1 MPDKLPA
8 TGRLLTSQ
16 LRYQLTLLSRTPAA
30 FVFGLLM
37 PAVLLVLEVGRH
49 HVAPAALAA
58 AVGGLVVFGTLSIAY
73 LTYASGLVA
82 AREAGVLRRW
92 HATPLPAWGYFAGRI
107 AAAAVMADAAALI
120 LLLVSAAMAG
130 LHITAGTA
138 ISLVVAVT
146 LGAVALASAGTAIT
160 PLLPSTQGANAVL
173 AITYLPLLFF
183 SGGFGATSGLP
194 HWLTRVVTYLPVQP
208 AVDAATHALAGLG
221 PVPGRDLLALAG
233 WTVACLALS
242 VRCFRWDPTRP
253 RHAKARDGAPAGTKH
268 PGRVPAQVL
277 LDGQSAKPEQSL
289 RPAQEG
295 HRP

>member
-1 MPDKLPA
+1 MPDKPPGS
-8 TGRLLTSQ
+8 GRMLIAQ
-16 LRYQLTLLSRTPAA
+16 LRYQLTLLTRTPAA

-49 HVAPAALAA
+49 RAAPATLAA
-58 AVGGLVVFGTLSIAY
+58 TVGGLVVFGTLSIAY

-107 AAAAVMADAAALI
+107 AAAAAMADAAALI
-120 LLLVSAAMAG
+120 LLLVSAGMAG
-130 LHITAGTA
+130 LHLTAGTA

-146 LGAVALASAGTAIT
+146 LGAVALASAGTAIA

-173 AITYLPLLFF
+173 ALTYLPLLFF

-194 HWLTRVVTYLPVQP
+194 HWLTRAVTYLPVQP
-208 AVDAATHALAGLG
+208 AVDAATHALAS
-221 PVPGRDLLALAG
+221 PASIPGRDLLTLAA

-242 VRCFRWDPTRP
+242 VRYFRWDPTRP
-253 RHAKARDGAPAGTKH
+253 RHAKARDRARAGIEH
-268 PGRVPAQVL
+268 PERVQAHGL
-277 LDGQSAKPEQSL
+277 LDG
-289 RPAQEG
+289 
-295 HRP
+295 